1 MPQQLIYTSAPRG
14 IVAGRSGHC
23 TVARSPSMREALV
36 LQLEKLSYY
45 QHLSVSGGR
54 DRPISACRIV
64 DLRGSR
70 FHVLSRIQDAGLDF
84 TGRTNFVAQHL
95 VFTPEE
101 IRRFATPPVILHDW
115 SGWATSWK
123 KEPQMFE
130 RED

>member
-23 TVARSPSMREALV
+23 TVARSATMREALM
-36 LQLEKLSYY
+36 LQVERFSYY
-45 QHLSVSGGR
+45 QHLSLSGGQE
-54 DRPISACRIV
+54 RPIFACRVV

-84 TGRTNFVAQHL
+84 TGRTNFIAHHL

-101 IRRFATPPVILHDW
+101 VQQSASPPVIL
-115 SGWATSWK
+115 
-123 KEPQMFE
+123 
-130 RED
+130 RN